1 MRSKSLAN
9 GVPSRAISFHS
20 SYHKASLNSSVALS
34 QIAALRFRI
43 SVLNSSSTP
52 TKSRPSIVV
61 TASTASRLPAQDARL
76 APSTS
81 PQNSA
86 MHGRRRS
93 VMAVYTEAI
102 MTGCEDPLFTPILA
116 ARELRCSVSFLA
128 KARMRGSGPEFI
140 RIGRAIRYSRS
151 ALDAYKAANTR
162 VSTAEYERTQ
172 ASRETRQSNRQVRPR
187 RQERVSTTIH
197 RDTSLSTLA
206 NQD

>member
-1 MRSKSLAN
+1 
-9 GVPSRAISFHS
+9 
-20 SYHKASLNSSVALS
+20 
-34 QIAALRFRI
+34 
-43 SVLNSSSTP
+43 
-52 TKSRPSIVV
+52 
-61 TASTASRLPAQDARL
+61 
-76 APSTS
+76 
-81 PQNSA
+81 
-86 MHGRRRS
+86 
-93 VMAVYTEAI
+93 

-172 ASRETRQSNRQVRPR
+172 ASRETRQSNRQVRQGAR
-187 RQERVSTTIH
+187 NVYH
-197 RDTSLSTLA
+197 YYDTSRYISVFTLA